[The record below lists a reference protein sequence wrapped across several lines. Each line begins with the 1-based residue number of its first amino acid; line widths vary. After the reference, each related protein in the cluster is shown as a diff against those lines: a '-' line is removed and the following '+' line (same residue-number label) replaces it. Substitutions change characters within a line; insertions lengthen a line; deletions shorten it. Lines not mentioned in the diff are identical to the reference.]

1 MYNKL
6 YGVEFKEN
14 KGSFILISLKS
25 DITKKSSNKIIN
37 LYKEYFE
44 EEYPTFIKEENY
56 LEINGDI
63 EVLKRLI
70 KERFDILL
78 NQIKDKRL
86 KDVKNVLSFVR
97 NEASNNTVY
106 LLYEGDEE

>member
-6 YGVEFKEN
+6 YGVEFKES
-14 KGSFILISLKS
+14 KGNFILISLKS
-25 DITKKSSNKIIN
+25 DITKKSSDKIIN

-63 EVLKRLI
+63 NSLKRFI
-70 KERFDILL
+70 KEHFDILL
-78 NQIKDKRL
+78 NQGNDKRM
-86 KDVKNVLSFVR
+86 KDVKGALSFIR
-97 NEASNNTVY
+97 DEASDNTVY

>member
-6 YGVEFKEN
+6 YGIEYKESK
-14 KGSFILISLKS
+14 KGFIVISLKS
-25 DITKKSSNKIIN
+25 DITKKYSDKIIS

-56 LEINGDI
+56 LETNGDI
-63 EVLKRLI
+63 NALKILVE
-70 KERFDILL
+70 KRFNILL
-78 NQIKDKRL
+78 NQINDKRL
-86 KDVKNVLSFVR
+86 KSVKGTLSFIRGEV
-97 NEASNNTVY
+97 SNNIVY

>member
-6 YGVEFKEN
+6 YGVEFKES
-14 KGSFILISLKS
+14 KGNFILISLKS

-63 EVLKRLI
+63 NALKRFI
-70 KERFDILL
+70 KEHFDILL
-78 NQIKDKRL
+78 NQVNDKRM
-86 KDVKNVLSFVR
+86 KDIKGALSFIR
-97 NEASNNTVY
+97 DEASNNTVY

>member
-6 YGVEFKEN
+6 YGVEFKESE
-14 KGSFILISLKS
+14 KGFVLISLKTS
-25 DITKKSSNKIIN
+25 ISIKSSDKIIN

-44 EEYPTFIKEENY
+44 EEYPTFIKEGNY
-56 LEINGDI
+56 LKTNGDI
-63 EVLKRLI
+63 NKLKRLI

-78 NQIKDKRL
+78 NQTNDKRL
-86 KDVKNVLSFVR
+86 KDTKNILSFVG